1 MMSAAYLDIQID
13 QGSTF
18 ALNFRLKDTDKNPVP
33 LTGATVAAKI
43 RLAPESADPAVATFT
58 GTVISEALG
67 EAQISLTAVQ
77 TAAIAVDASGAG
89 KRKLKKYLYDVEV
102 TFLDGTKQRVL
113 EGLCLVSPE
122 VTK

>member
-1 MMSAAYLDIQID
+1 MMSAGYLDIQID

-18 ALNFRLKDTDKNPVP
+18 ALNFRLKDTDRNPVS
-33 LTGATVAAKI
+33 LTGAVISGKI
-43 RLAPESADPAVATFT
+43 RLAPESADPIVAFT
-58 GTVISEALG
+58 GTVISEANG
-67 EAQISLTAVQ
+67 EGQISLTAVQ

-102 TFLDGTKQRVL
+102 DFLDGTKQRVL

-122 VTK
+122 VTR